1 MALENANLIQHQRNL
16 SDELAARV
24 SARTEE
30 LAALSAI
37 AAEMV
42 LQQPLPALLDRV
54 LARTLPLL
62 GAAAGNVRLFDR
74 DRDALVLLAQRG
86 LPPDDARAVA
96 EIPVS
101 ASLFGSIVRDN
112 QPLVI
117 ERDLSEVAL
126 RKGPSAFESLLGIPL
141 RIGERVIGTM
151 ALLDT
156 QPRAFA
162 AQQIDLAQVDIVVVD
177 DPGDVWSISANPH
190 LAVEVLSADRSRDTV
205 LKHHKY
211 ARAGLERYWIID
223 PDGPTIT
230 VFRLEGGDYTAEGRY
245 GPGSAVQLDA
255 GVVTL
260 TLDPA
265 DLLG

>member
-1 MALENANLIQHQRNL
+1 MQPEQSVVAGAGALVDKPLLRPQKESQRPQNDNGASGATQVGATCRPSRAAKGLPSEVVPPYLRPRGKKAEEVVLDAAMARELLAERVPMSWHEYRSLGEDTRGEYIDGALILSPYPSIRHEQICRNL
-16 SDELAARV
+16 LIRFAEVLPNGIEVFHGAGWRVGDE
-24 SARTEE
+24 
-30 LAALSAI
+30 
-37 AAEMV
+37 
-42 LQQPLPALLDRV
+42 
-54 LARTLPLL
+54 
-62 GAAAGNVRLFDR
+62 
-74 DRDALVLLAQRG
+74 
-86 LPPDDARAVA
+86 
-96 EIPVS
+96 
-101 ASLFGSIVRDN
+101 
-112 QPLVI
+112 
-117 ERDLSEVAL
+117 
-126 RKGPSAFESLLGIPL
+126 AFVP
-141 RIGERVIGTM
+141 
-151 ALLDT
+151 
-156 QPRAFA
+156 
-162 AQQIDLAQVDIVVVD
+162 DIVVVD